1 VPADLKG
8 DFNLRLKYDIKPFQ
22 LKTEKTTL
30 TLK

>member
-8 DFNLRLKYDIKPFQ
+8 DFALRLKYDIKPFE
-22 LKTEKTTL
+22 LKIDKTTL